1 MNRFAASA
9 AEPAAGSG
17 GALSLLAAET
27 VAEWRKAWRQPAFA
41 IPTLVLPLAF
51 YALFG
56 IVLARPGGG
65 NAAYLM
71 ATYGVFASLGPAL
84 FAFGAGIASERE
96 SGQLALKQVSPLPV
110 PVVLGAKLLTCLG
123 FTALVVLAL
132 YALAAW
138 GGGVVLPR
146 EAWVA
151 LALVHALGALPLG
164 LLGLV
169 VGLSFGSS
177 AAMGVT
183 NLLFLALAV
192 LGGLWIPVF
201 LFPDWM
207 QVLSVMLPTFHLAE
221 LALAT
226 TGRNIAG
233 SALGHFGAIA
243 GFTLVFAAA
252 VALAWRRAFR

>member
-1 MNRFAASA
+1 MN
-9 AEPAAGSG
+9 P
-17 GALSLLAAET
+17 LTLLWAET

-96 SGQLALKQVSPLPV
+96 TGQLALKQVSPLPV
-110 PVVLGAKLLTCLG
+110 PLYLGAKLLTCLG
-123 FTALVVLAL
+123 FTGLVVLAL
-132 YALAAW
+132 YALAA
-138 GGGVVLPR
+138 GAGGVTMPR
-146 EAWVA
+146 EAWLA
-151 LALVHALGALPLG
+151 LALVHLLAAVPMG

-169 VGLSFGSS
+169 VGLSFGGS

-183 NLLFLALAV
+183 NLLFMALAV

-201 LFPDWM
+201 LFPGWM
-207 QVLSVMLPTFHLAE
+207 QAIAQAMPSYHLAE

-226 TGRNIAG
+226 SGYAIGG
-233 SALGHFGAIA
+233 SAAGHAAAAA
-243 GFTLVFAAA
+243 GFTLAFAAA
-252 VALAWRRAFR
+252 VALAWRRAHR

>member
-1 MNRFAASA
+1 MNT
-9 AEPAAGSG
+9 PA
-17 GALSLLAAET
+17 LLWAET
-27 VAEWRKAWRQPAFA
+27 GAEWRKAWRQPAFA

-51 YALFG
+51 YALFA

-84 FAFGAGIASERE
+84 FAFGAGIAHERE
-96 SGQLALKQVSPLPV
+96 TGQLALKQVSPLPV
-110 PVVLGAKLLTCLG
+110 PVYLGAKLLTCLG
-123 FTALVVLAL
+123 FTGLVVLAL

-138 GGGVVLPR
+138 AGGVVLPR
-146 EAWVA
+146 EAWLA
-151 LALVHALGALPLG
+151 LAVVHLLAAVPMG

-169 VGLSFGSS
+169 VGLSFGGS

-201 LFPDWM
+201 LFPGWM
-207 QVLSVMLPTFHLAE
+207 QGFALAMPTHHLAE
-221 LALAT
+221 LSLAL
-226 TGRNIAG
+226 TGRDIDG
-233 SALGHFGAIA
+233 SVLGHVAVVA
-243 GFTLVFAAA
+243 GFTLAFAGA
-252 VALAWRRAFR
+252 VALAWRRAHR

>member
-1 MNRFAASA
+1 MNTATLLWAETA
-9 AEPAAGSG
+9 AE
-17 GALSLLAAET
+17 
-27 VAEWRKAWRQPAFA
+27 WKKAWRQPAFA

-51 YALFG
+51 YGLFA

-71 ATYGVFASLGPAL
+71 ATYGVFAALGPAL
-84 FAFGAGIASERE
+84 FAFGAGIAHERE
-96 SGQLALKQVSPLPV
+96 AGQLALKQTAPLPV
-110 PVVLGAKLLTCLG
+110 PLYLGAKLITCMG

-146 EAWVA
+146 ERWLG
-151 LALVHALGALPLG
+151 LALLHLLAAVPLG

-169 VGLSFGSS
+169 VGLSFRGS

-201 LFPDWM
+201 LFPGWM
-207 QVLSVMLPTFHLAE
+207 QVLSQAMPTFHLAE

-226 TGRNIAG
+226 SGRDIAG
-233 SALGHFGAIA
+233 NALGHAA
-243 GFTLVFAAA
+243 AALGFTLAATAA
-252 VALAWRRAFR
+252 VAAAWRRAHR

>member
-1 MNRFAASA
+1 MNSWN
-9 AEPAAGSG
+9 
-17 GALSLLAAET
+17 LLLHET
-27 VAEWRKAWRQPAFA
+27 HAEWRKAWRQPAFA
-41 IPTLVLPLAF
+41 IPTLVFPLAF

-84 FAFGAGIASERE
+84 FAFGAGIATERE
-96 SGQLALKQVSPLPV
+96 VGQLALKQVAPLPV
-110 PVVLGAKLLTCLG
+110 PLYLGAKLLTCMG

-146 EAWVA
+146 ASWVG
-151 LALVHALGALPLG
+151 LALVHLLAAVPMG

-169 VGLSFGSS
+169 IGLSFGSS
-177 AAMGVT
+177 AAVGVT
-183 NLLFLALAV
+183 NLAFLGLAV

-201 LFPDWM
+201 LFPGWM
-207 QVLSVMLPTFHLAE
+207 QAFSQAMPTYHLAE
-221 LALAT
+221 LALAVS
-226 TGRNIAG
+226 GRDIAG
-233 SALGHFGAIA
+233 SALGHAA
-243 GFTLVFAAA
+243 ATLGFTLALAAA
-252 VALAWRRAFR
+252 VAWTWRRAYR

>member
-1 MNRFAASA
+1 MNSWT
-9 AEPAAGSG
+9 
-17 GALSLLAAET
+17 LLWHET

-84 FAFGAGIASERE
+84 FAFGAGIAHERE
-96 SGQLALKQVSPLPV
+96 VGQLALKQVAPLPV
-110 PVVLGAKLLTCLG
+110 PLYLGAKLLTCMG
-123 FTALVVLAL
+123 FTALVIVAL

-146 EAWVA
+146 AAWLQ
-151 LALVHALGALPLG
+151 LALVHLLAAVPMG

-169 VGLSFGSS
+169 VGLSFGAS

-183 NLLFLALAV
+183 NLVFLGLAV

-201 LFPDWM
+201 LFPGWM
-207 QVLSVMLPTFHLAE
+207 QALSQAMPSYHLAE
-221 LALAT
+221 LALAVS
-226 TGRNIAG
+226 GRDIAG
-233 SALGHFGAIA
+233 SALGHGAA
-243 GFTLVFAAA
+243 ALGFTLAFAAA
-252 VALAWRRAFR
+252 VAWAWRRAHR

>member
-1 MNRFAASA
+1 MNTL
-9 AEPAAGSG
+9 
-17 GALSLLAAET
+17 ALLRAET
-27 VAEWRKAWRQPAFA
+27 GAEWRKAWRQPAFA
-41 IPTLVLPLAF
+41 LPTLLLPLAF

-96 SGQLALKQVSPLPV
+96 TGQLALKQVSPLPV
-110 PVVLGAKLLTCLG
+110 PLVLGAKLLTCLG
-123 FTALVVLAL
+123 FTGLVVMAL
-132 YALAAW
+132 YTLAAW
-138 GGGVVLPR
+138 GGGVTLPR
-146 EAWVA
+146 EAWVS
-151 LALVHALGALPLG
+151 LALVHLLAAVPMG

-183 NLLFLALAV
+183 NLLFMALAV

-201 LFPDWM
+201 LFPGWM
-207 QVLSVMLPTFHLAE
+207 QAIAQAMPSYHLAE

-226 TGRNIAG
+226 SGYAIRGHAAG
-233 SALGHFGAIA
+233 HGAAAL
-243 GFTLVFAAA
+243 GFTLAFAAL
-252 VALAWRRAFR
+252 VALAWRRAHR

>member
-1 MNRFAASA
+1 MNT
-9 AEPAAGSG
+9 PA
-17 GALSLLAAET
+17 LLWAET
-27 VAEWRKAWRQPAFA
+27 GAEWRKAWRQPAFA
-41 IPTLVLPLAF
+41 LPTLLLPLAF

-96 SGQLALKQVSPLPV
+96 TGQLALKQVSPLPV

-123 FTALVVLAL
+123 FTGLVVMAL
-132 YALAAW
+132 YALAGW

-146 EAWVA
+146 QAWVS
-151 LALVHALGALPLG
+151 LALVHLLAAVPMG

-183 NLLFLALAV
+183 NLLFMALAV

-201 LFPDWM
+201 LFPGWM
-207 QVLSVMLPTFHLAE
+207 QALAQAMPSYHLAE

-226 TGRNIAG
+226 SGYAIRGHAAG
-233 SALGHFGAIA
+233 HGAAAL
-243 GFTLVFAAA
+243 GFTLAFAAL
-252 VALAWRRAFR
+252 VALAWRRAHR

>member
-1 MNRFAASA
+1 MNTL
-9 AEPAAGSG
+9 
-17 GALSLLAAET
+17 ALLSAET
-27 VAEWRKAWRQPAFA
+27 GAEWRKAWRQPAFA

-84 FAFGAGIASERE
+84 FAFGAGIAHERE
-96 SGQLALKQVSPLPV
+96 TGQLALKQASPLPV
-110 PVVLGAKLLTCLG
+110 SVYLGAKLLTCLG
-123 FTALVVLAL
+123 FTAIALLAL
-132 YALAAW
+132 YAIGAW

-146 EAWVA
+146 AAWVK
-151 LALVHALGALPLG
+151 LALLHLLAAVPMG

-169 VGLSFGSS
+169 VGLSFRSS

-192 LGGLWIPVF
+192 VGGLWVPVF
-201 LFPDWM
+201 LFPGWM
-207 QVLSVMLPTFHLAE
+207 QVLAWAMPTHHVAE
-221 LALAT
+221 LALAAS
-226 TGRNIAG
+226 GRDIAG
-233 SALGHFGAIA
+233 SVLGHGAA
-243 GFTLVFAAA
+243 TLGFTLAFAAA
-252 VALAWRRAFR
+252 VALAWRRAHR

>member
-1 MNRFAASA
+1 MNIT
-9 AEPAAGSG
+9 
-17 GALSLLAAET
+17 SLLWAET
-27 VAEWRKAWRQPAFA
+27 TAEWRKAWRQPAFA

-71 ATYGVFASLGPAL
+71 ATYGVFAALGPAL
-84 FAFGAGIASERE
+84 FAFGAGIAHERE
-96 SGQLALKQVSPLPV
+96 AGQLALKQIAPLPV
-110 PVVLGAKLLTCLG
+110 PVYLGAKLLTCIG

-132 YALAAW
+132 YAVAAW

-146 EAWVA
+146 ERWLGLAA
-151 LALVHALGALPLG
+151 LHLLAAVPLG

-169 VGLSFGSS
+169 VGLSFGGS

-201 LFPDWM
+201 LFPGWM
-207 QVLSVMLPTFHLAE
+207 QALSQAMPTYHLAE

-226 TGRNIAG
+226 SGRDIAG
-233 SALGHFGAIA
+233 SAWAHGAA
-243 GFTLVFAAA
+243 SLGFTLAAAAA
-252 VALAWRRAFR
+252 VAMAWRRAHR

>member
-1 MNRFAASA
+1 MNTL
-9 AEPAAGSG
+9 
-17 GALSLLAAET
+17 ALLRAET
-27 VAEWRKAWRQPAFA
+27 GAEWRKAWRQPAFA

-56 IVLARPGGG
+56 IMLARPGGG

-84 FAFGAGIASERE
+84 FAFGAGIANERE
-96 SGQLALKQVSPLPV
+96 TGQLALKQVSPLPV
-110 PVVLGAKLLTCLG
+110 PLVLGAKLLTCLG
-123 FTALVVLAL
+123 FTGLVVLAL

-146 EAWVA
+146 EAWLS
-151 LALVHALGALPLG
+151 LALVHLLAAVPMG

-169 VGLSFGSS
+169 VGLSFGGS

-183 NLLFLALAV
+183 NLLFMALAV

-201 LFPDWM
+201 LFPGWM
-207 QVLSVMLPTFHLAE
+207 QALAQAMPSYHLAE
-221 LALAT
+221 LALAA
-226 TGRNIAG
+226 TGRTIHG
-233 SALGHFGAIA
+233 SALGHGAA
-243 GFTLVFAAA
+243 ALGFTAVFAGA
-252 VALAWRRAFR
+252 VALAWRRAHR

>member
-1 MNRFAASA
+1 MNTFT
-9 AEPAAGSG
+9 
-17 GALSLLAAET
+17 LLWAET
-27 VAEWRKAWRQPAFA
+27 GAEWRKAWRQPAFA

-84 FAFGAGIASERE
+84 FAFGAGIATERE
-96 SGQLALKQVSPLPV
+96 TGQLALKQVSPLPV
-110 PVVLGAKLLTCLG
+110 PVYLGAKLLTCLG
-123 FTALVVLAL
+123 FTGLVVLAL

-138 GGGVVLPR
+138 GGGVTLPR
-146 EAWVA
+146 EAWVS
-151 LALVHALGALPLG
+151 LALVHLLAAVPMG

-169 VGLSFGSS
+169 VGLSFGGS

-192 LGGLWIPVF
+192 LGGLWVPVF
-201 LFPDWM
+201 LFPGWM
-207 QVLSVMLPTFHLAE
+207 QGLSQLTPSYHLAE

-226 TGRNIAG
+226 SGRDITG
-233 SALGHFGAIA
+233 SALGHGAA
-243 GFTLVFAAA
+243 TLGFTLAFAAA
-252 VALAWRRAFR
+252 VALAWRRAHR

>member
-1 MNRFAASA
+1 MTTLN
-9 AEPAAGSG
+9 
-17 GALSLLAAET
+17 LLLAET
-27 VAEWRKAWRQPAFA
+27 GAEWRKAWRQPAFA

-96 SGQLALKQVSPLPV
+96 TGQMALKQIAPLPV
-110 PVVLGAKLLTCLG
+110 PVYLGAKLLTCMG

-138 GGGVVLPR
+138 GGGVLLPR
-146 EAWVA
+146 ATWLG
-151 LALVHALGALPLG
+151 LALVHLLAAVPMG

-169 VGLSFGSS
+169 VGLGFGAS

-201 LFPDWM
+201 LFPGWM
-207 QVLSVMLPTFHLAE
+207 QLLSQLMPSYHLAE
-221 LALAT
+221 LALAVS
-226 TGRNIAG
+226 GRAIVG
-233 SALGHFGAIA
+233 SVPGHVAA
-243 GFTLVFAAA
+243 CLAFTLLFAGA
-252 VALAWRRAFR
+252 VAWAWRRAHR

>member
-1 MNRFAASA
+1 MNTL
-9 AEPAAGSG
+9 
-17 GALSLLAAET
+17 ALLWAET
-27 VAEWRKAWRQPAFA
+27 GAEWRKAWRQPAFA

-84 FAFGAGIASERE
+84 FAFGAGIAHERE
-96 SGQLALKQVSPLPV
+96 TGQLALKQVSPLPV
-110 PVVLGAKLLTCLG
+110 PVYLGAKLLTCLG
-123 FTALVVLAL
+123 FTGLVVLAL

-138 GGGVVLPR
+138 GGGVTLPR
-146 EAWVA
+146 EAWVS
-151 LALVHALGALPLG
+151 LALVHLLAAVPMG

-169 VGLSFGSS
+169 VGLSFGGS

-201 LFPDWM
+201 LFPGWM
-207 QVLSVMLPTFHLAE
+207 QGLSQLMPSYHLAE

-226 TGRNIAG
+226 SGRDITG
-233 SALGHFGAIA
+233 SALGHGAA
-243 GFTLVFAAA
+243 ALGFTLAFAGA
-252 VALAWRRAFR
+252 VALVWRRAHR

>member
-1 MNRFAASA
+1 MNTFA
-9 AEPAAGSG
+9 
-17 GALSLLAAET
+17 LLWAET
-27 VAEWRKAWRQPAFA
+27 GAEWRKAWRQPAFA

-96 SGQLALKQVSPLPV
+96 TGQLALKQVSPLPV
-110 PVVLGAKLLTCLG
+110 PLVLGAKLLTCLG
-123 FTALVVLAL
+123 FTGLVVLAL
-132 YALAAW
+132 YALAALA
-138 GGGVVLPR
+138 GGVVLPR
-146 EAWVA
+146 ETWAS
-151 LALVHALGALPLG
+151 LAMVHLLAAVPMG
-164 LLGLV
+164 LLGLI

-183 NLLFLALAV
+183 NLLFMALAV

-201 LFPDWM
+201 LFPGWM
-207 QVLSVMLPTFHLAE
+207 QAVSQLMPSYHLAE

-226 TGRNIAG
+226 SGYAIRGHVAG
-233 SALGHFGAIA
+233 HGAAALG
-243 GFTLVFAAA
+243 FTAAFAAL
-252 VALAWRRAFR
+252 VALAWRRAHR

>member
-1 MNRFAASA
+1 MNTL
-9 AEPAAGSG
+9 
-17 GALSLLAAET
+17 ALLSAET
-27 VAEWRKAWRQPAFA
+27 GAEWRKAWRQPAFA

-84 FAFGAGIASERE
+84 FAFGAGIAHERE
-96 SGQLALKQVSPLPV
+96 TGQLALKQASPLPV
-110 PVVLGAKLLTCLG
+110 SVYLGAKLLTCLG
-123 FTALVVLAL
+123 FTGLVVLAL

-146 EAWVA
+146 AVWVK
-151 LALVHALGALPLG
+151 LALLHLLAAVPMG

-169 VGLSFGSS
+169 VGLSFRSS

-192 LGGLWIPVF
+192 VGGLWVPVF
-201 LFPDWM
+201 LFPGWM
-207 QVLSVMLPTFHLAE
+207 QVLAWAMPTHHVAE
-221 LALAT
+221 LALAAS
-226 TGRNIAG
+226 GRDIAG
-233 SALGHFGAIA
+233 SVLGHGAA
-243 GFTLVFAAA
+243 TLGFTLAFAAA
-252 VALAWRRAFR
+252 VALAWRRAHR

>member
-1 MNRFAASA
+1 MSTL
-9 AEPAAGSG
+9 
-17 GALSLLAAET
+17 ALLCAET
-27 VAEWRKAWRQPAFA
+27 GAEWRKAWREPAFA
-41 IPTLVLPLAF
+41 ISTLVLPLAF

-56 IVLARPGGG
+56 IVLARPGSGS
-65 NAAYLM
+65 AAYLM

-96 SGQLALKQVSPLPV
+96 TGQLALKQVSPLPV
-110 PVVLGAKLLTCLG
+110 PLHLGAKLLTCLG
-123 FTALVVLAL
+123 FTGLVVLAL

-146 EAWVA
+146 GAWA
-151 LALVHALGALPLG
+151 GLALVHLLAAVPMG

-169 VGLSFGSS
+169 VGLSFRGS

-201 LFPDWM
+201 LFPGWM
-207 QVLSVMLPTFHLAE
+207 QGLSQLMPSYHLAE

-226 TGRNIAG
+226 SGYAITGNAFG
-233 SALGHFGAIA
+233 HGAAVLGY
-243 GFTLVFAAA
+243 TLAFAAA
-252 VALAWRRAFR
+252 VALAWRRAHR

>member
-1 MNRFAASA
+1 MNTVT
-9 AEPAAGSG
+9 
-17 GALSLLAAET
+17 LLMAET
-27 VAEWRKAWRQPAFA
+27 RAEWRKAWRQPAFA

-51 YALFG
+51 YALFA
-56 IVLARPGGG
+56 IALARPGSG

-84 FAFGAGIASERE
+84 FAFGAAVATERE
-96 SGQLALKQVSPLPV
+96 TGQLALKQVTPLPV
-110 PVVLGAKLLTCLG
+110 PLVLGAKLLTCLG

-138 GGGVVLPR
+138 GAGVVLPR
-146 EAWVA
+146 AAWVG
-151 LALVHALGALPLG
+151 LAGVHLLAAVPLG

-169 VGLSFGSS
+169 LGLSFGSS

-201 LFPDWM
+201 LFPGWM
-207 QVLSVMLPTFHLAE
+207 QALSYAMPTYHLAE

-226 TGRNIAG
+226 SGRDIAG
-233 SALGHFGAIA
+233 SAAMHGGAVL
-243 GFTLVFAAA
+243 GFTLAFAAA
-252 VALAWRRAFR
+252 VMLAWRRAHR

>member
-1 MNRFAASA
+1 MN
-9 AEPAAGSG
+9 
-17 GALSLLAAET
+17 ALTLLMAET
-27 VAEWRKAWRQPAFA
+27 GAEWRKAWRQPAFA

-84 FAFGAGIASERE
+84 FAFGAGVAHERDT
-96 SGQLALKQVSPLPV
+96 GQLALKQVTPLPV
-110 PVVLGAKLLTCLG
+110 PVYLGAKLLTCMG
-123 FTALVVLAL
+123 FTALVLLAL

-138 GGGVVLPR
+138 GAGVALPR
-146 EAWVA
+146 AMWVG
-151 LALVHALGALPLG
+151 LALVHLLAAVPIG

-169 VGLSFGSS
+169 IGLRFGGS

-183 NLLFLALAV
+183 NLVFLGLAV

-201 LFPDWM
+201 LFPGWM
-207 QVLSVMLPTFHLAE
+207 QALSQAMPSYHLAE
-221 LALAT
+221 LALAVS
-226 TGRNIAG
+226 GRDIAG
-233 SALGHFGAIA
+233 SPFGHGAA
-243 GFTLVFAAA
+243 VLGFTLAFGTA
-252 VALAWRRAFR
+252 VAWAWRRAHR

>member
-1 MNRFAASA
+1 MNT
-9 AEPAAGSG
+9 PA
-17 GALSLLAAET
+17 LLWAET
-27 VAEWRKAWRQPAFA
+27 GAEWRKAWRQPAFA
-41 IPTLVLPLAF
+41 LPTLLLPLAF

-65 NAAYLM
+65 NAAYLV

-96 SGQLALKQVSPLPV
+96 TGQLALKQVSPLPV

-123 FTALVVLAL
+123 FTGLVVLSL

-138 GGGVVLPR
+138 GGGVTMAR
-146 EAWVA
+146 EAWA
-151 LALVHALGALPLG
+151 GLALVHLLAAVPMG

-183 NLLFLALAV
+183 NLLFMALAV

-201 LFPDWM
+201 LFPGWM
-207 QVLSVMLPTFHLAE
+207 QAVSQLMPSYHLAE

-226 TGRNIAG
+226 SGYAIRGQAAG
-233 SALGHFGAIA
+233 HGAAAL
-243 GFTLVFAAA
+243 GFTLAFAAL
-252 VALAWRRAFR
+252 VALAWRRAHR

>member
-1 MNRFAASA
+1 MNTFT
-9 AEPAAGSG
+9 
-17 GALSLLAAET
+17 LLWAET
-27 VAEWRKAWRQPAFA
+27 GAEWRKAWRQPAFA

-84 FAFGAGIASERE
+84 FAFGAGIATERE
-96 SGQLALKQVSPLPV
+96 TGQLALKQVSPLPV
-110 PVVLGAKLLTCLG
+110 PVYLGAKLLTCLG
-123 FTALVVLAL
+123 FTGLVVLAL

-138 GGGVVLPR
+138 GGGVTLPR
-146 EAWVA
+146 EAWVS
-151 LALVHALGALPLG
+151 LALVHLLAAVPMG

-169 VGLSFGSS
+169 VGLSFGGS

-201 LFPDWM
+201 LFPGWM
-207 QVLSVMLPTFHLAE
+207 QGLSQLTPSYHLAE

-226 TGRNIAG
+226 SGRDITG
-233 SALGHFGAIA
+233 SALGHGAA
-243 GFTLVFAAA
+243 TLGFTLAFAAA
-252 VALAWRRAFR
+252 VALAWRRAHR

>member
-1 MNRFAASA
+1 MNTWT
-9 AEPAAGSG
+9 
-17 GALSLLAAET
+17 LLLAET
-27 VAEWRKAWRQPAFA
+27 GAEWRKAWRQPAFA

-84 FAFGAGIASERE
+84 FAFGAGVASERE
-96 SGQLALKQVSPLPV
+96 TGQMALKQVAPLPV
-110 PVVLGAKLLTCLG
+110 PVYLGAKLLTCMG

-146 EAWVA
+146 SAWVS
-151 LALVHALGALPLG
+151 LALVHLLAAVPLG

-169 VGLSFGSS
+169 LGLSFGGS

-201 LFPDWM
+201 LFPGWM
-207 QVLSVMLPTFHLAE
+207 QLFSHFMPSFHLAE
-221 LALAT
+221 LALAVS
-226 TGRNIAG
+226 GRAIEG
-233 SALGHFGAIA
+233 SVPGHAAVVA
-243 GFTLVFAAA
+243 GFTLAFAAA
-252 VALAWRRAFR
+252 VALAWRRAHR

>member
-1 MNRFAASA
+1 MNTIT
-9 AEPAAGSG
+9 
-17 GALSLLAAET
+17 LLWAET
-27 VAEWRKAWRQPAFA
+27 GAEWRKALRQPAFA

-51 YALFG
+51 YALFA

-84 FAFGAGIASERE
+84 FAFGAGIAHERE
-96 SGQLALKQVSPLPV
+96 TGQLALKQVCPLPV
-110 PVVLGAKLLTCLG
+110 PLYLGAKLLTCLG

-146 EAWVA
+146 AAWVN
-151 LALVHALGALPLG
+151 LALLHLLAAVPMG
-164 LLGLV
+164 LLGLT
-169 VGLSFGSS
+169 VGLSFGGS

-201 LFPDWM
+201 LFPGWM
-207 QVLSVMLPTFHLAE
+207 QALSQAMPTYHVAE
-221 LALAT
+221 LALAAS
-226 TGRNIAG
+226 GRAIAG
-233 SALGHFGAIA
+233 SALGHGAA
-243 GFTLVFAAA
+243 VLGFTLAFATA
-252 VALAWRRAFR
+252 VALAWRRAHR

>member
-1 MNRFAASA
+1 MN
-9 AEPAAGSG
+9 
-17 GALSLLAAET
+17 ALTLLMAET
-27 VAEWRKAWRQPAFA
+27 GAEWRKAWRQPAFA

-84 FAFGAGIASERE
+84 FAFGAGIASERDT
-96 SGQLALKQVSPLPV
+96 GQLALKQVTPLPV
-110 PVVLGAKLLTCLG
+110 PVYLGAKLLTCMG
-123 FTALVVLAL
+123 FTALVLLAL

-138 GGGVVLPR
+138 GAGVALPR
-146 EAWVA
+146 ATWVG
-151 LALVHALGALPLG
+151 LALVHLLAAVPIG

-169 VGLSFGSS
+169 IGLRFGGS

-183 NLLFLALAV
+183 NLVFLGLAV

-201 LFPDWM
+201 LFPGWM
-207 QVLSVMLPTFHLAE
+207 QALSQAMPSYHLAE
-221 LALAT
+221 LALAVS
-226 TGRNIAG
+226 GRDIAG
-233 SALGHFGAIA
+233 SVLSHGAA
-243 GFTLVFAAA
+243 TLGFTLTFGAA
-252 VALAWRRAFR
+252 VAWAWRRAHR